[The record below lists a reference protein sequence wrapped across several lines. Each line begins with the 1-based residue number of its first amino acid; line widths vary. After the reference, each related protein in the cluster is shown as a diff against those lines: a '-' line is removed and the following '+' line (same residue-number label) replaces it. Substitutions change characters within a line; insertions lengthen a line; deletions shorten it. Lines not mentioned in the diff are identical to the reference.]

1 MGAVK
6 TDFIINDMMT
16 GPLNRMTNAM
26 NTVISQMMKMEG
38 TTSAAMVGAQRD
50 IQKASAQLKTMGKT
64 MQTTGNQTQTA
75 KNKVTGFGASMKG
88 FIKMAGGLWAIQKGF
103 SLIKGSI
110 EAANKSMQEHTK
122 LQEVMKA
129 MQGAGKSDVA
139 SVENVMSKEASSGVV
154 GAGAQR
160 SGAQQISTYVHQT
173 AAVRKLIPAMNDL
186 AVQMHGTNVSGED
199 MVNIANMT
207 GKVYA
212 GQVGAL
218 RRAGISFDEH
228 SEKILKNGTEME
240 KAKEL
245 VKVFNQNV
253 GNMNQKMAKTPAGQY
268 KRLQNQLAAVRL
280 EIGNTLIPALSEMAK
295 LLANK
300 ESMKSIKLLATVFAN
315 AIVGIVKGIGTVVR
329 GFSKVFGWI
338 GRIGKG
344 KKNFDGLASV
354 VQKIARVVS
363 LGVVAWGAYKTAIA
377 VATVATKIFGVV
389 SKIASMSPMVIVI
402 MAIVAVI
409 IILQKRFK
417 IFNKL
422 GKWFKSFGA
431 GVRGVGV
438 KIRAAFGKLGNSV
451 GKLKK
456 RMVKGFMAAG
466 QRIKKFAKE
475 SQRSTFG
482 VKGYLGGLT
491 NFISGVFTGNWKKAW
506 KGVVQMFK
514 SIFNTIKA
522 IAKAPLNGVIWLI
535 NKAID
540 GLNKFHVKVPKG
552 IPGIGGKTFGFNL
565 KHIPQLAKGSNNT
578 KPGMTLVGEQGPE
591 LVNMPRGAR
600 VHTAGETRK
609 MLSQKSVTVAKLAD
623 TIVVREE
630 ADIDK
635 IASAIAR
642 KLEDM
647 SDNVPVMA

>member
-1 MGAVK
+1 M
-6 TDFIINDMMT
+6 
-16 GPLNRMTNAM
+16 
-26 NTVISQMMKMEG
+26 
-38 TTSAAMVGAQRD
+38 
-50 IQKASAQLKTMGKT
+50 
-64 MQTTGNQTQTA
+64 
-75 KNKVTGFGASMKG
+75 
-88 FIKMAGGLWAIQKGF
+88 
-103 SLIKGSI
+103 
-110 EAANKSMQEHTK
+110 
-122 LQEVMKA
+122 
-129 MQGAGKSDVA
+129 
-139 SVENVMSKEASSGVV
+139 
-154 GAGAQR
+154 
-160 SGAQQISTYVHQT
+160 
-173 AAVRKLIPAMNDL
+173 
-186 AVQMHGTNVSGED
+186 
-199 MVNIANMT
+199 
-207 GKVYA
+207 
-212 GQVGAL
+212 
-218 RRAGISFDEH
+218 
-228 SEKILKNGTEME
+228 
-240 KAKEL
+240 
-245 VKVFNQNV
+245 
-253 GNMNQKMAKTPAGQY
+253 
-268 KRLQNQLAAVRL
+268 
-280 EIGNTLIPALSEMAK
+280 
-295 LLANK
+295 
-300 ESMKSIKLLATVFAN
+300 
-315 AIVGIVKGIGTVVR
+315 
-329 GFSKVFGWI
+329 
-338 GRIGKG
+338 
-344 KKNFDGLASV
+344 
-354 VQKIARVVS
+354 VS
-363 LGVVAWGAYKTAIA
+363 LGVVAWGAYKTAIT

-409 IILQKRFK
+409 IILQKKFK

-422 GKWFKSFGA
+422 GKWFKSFGT
-431 GVRGVGV
+431 GVRSVGV

-609 MLSQKSVTVAKLAD
+609 MLSQKSITVTKLAD
-623 TIVVREE
+623 TIMVREE
-630 ADIDK
+630 ANIDK
-635 IASAIAR
+635 IASA
-642 KLEDM
+642 LTTL
-647 SDNVPVMA
+647 